1 MSWQNKIS
9 TAIEDRDYKDAKG
22 FIQVN
27 NYKSLPEG
35 ARNIDSIII
44 HITGW
49 IATTES
55 GAVNRFLNQASNA
68 SAHYIVNREGEVLQ
82 MVRHKDIAKHAGGG
96 VNKTSIGIEHV
107 NQWHGAKE
115 GYEAKYE
122 HPTGTQYIASAKLV
136 SWLCKKYSIPVKH
149 VPSPEGAGIKGHAEA
164 NPNTN
169 HKNCP
174 NPAWNWEGYIKLVKL
189 VSKPESC
196 RELETRAAHANYTKL
211 VNDGVIGVFTE
222 GNDTERWDAAK
233 KWKGAGSPSIKGKR
247 VECWLTKF

>member
-1 MSWQNKIS
+1 MSWRDKVS
-9 TAIEDRDYKDAKG
+9 TTLEDRDYKEAYG

-35 ARNIDSIII
+35 ERDINSIVI

-55 GAVNRFLNQASNA
+55 GAVNRFLNKESNA
-68 SAHYIVNREGEVLQ
+68 SAHYVVNREGEVLQ
-82 MVRHKDIAKHAGGG
+82 MVRHKNIAKHVGSRI
-96 VNKTSIGIEHV
+96 NKTSIGIEHV

-122 HPTGTQYIASAKLV
+122 YPTGSQYIASAKLV
-136 SWLCKKYSIPVKH
+136 SWLCQKYDIPMEH
-149 VPSPEGAGIKGHAEA
+149 VPSPEGSGIKGHAEA
-164 NPNTN
+164 NPNTT

-189 VSKPESC
+189 VSNQGLGS
-196 RELETRAAHANYTKL
+196 ELETKVSYADY
-211 VNDGVIGVFTE
+211 
-222 GNDTERWDAAK
+222 
-233 KWKGAGSPSIKGKR
+233 GSP
-247 VECWLTKF
+247 L